1 MTELNELK
9 AKYPLAVEA
18 AQCGFLYDAK
28 RERIMNYTD
37 GFNVDIVLSPK
48 YDIAKNGKQRKDEIG
63 KMLAELLNLIAKP

>member
-1 MTELNELK
+1 
-9 AKYPLAVEA
+9 VEA

-63 KMLAELLNLIAKP
+63 KMLAELLNLIAKT